1 MNTRSACTVLYEGD
15 EIVLVGAAA
24 AIHLEAKKILRR
36 FAHSSRPYELKS
48 DGTQR
53 VVLRASH
60 EAMTTFRRT
69 N

>member
-1 MNTRSACTVLYEGD
+1 MNTRS
-15 EIVLVGAAA
+15 VGAAA